1 MSRHRAIY
9 VLIASVVLGLVAFW
23 VVPHYRGFLYEA
35 MSTACSNNNLP
46 RVQLLIRLGADPDG
60 TSDYDGP
67 FEFTSH
73 VMVAATHPDCR
84 ILRYLLSKGA
94 RPDIH
99 EGDGSTPLSSAIN
112 DHNVEAVRVL
122 LAAGANPRYTATW
135 TAADQAR
142 VRGFP
147 DLIDIVKPYLKP

>member
-1 MSRHRAIY
+1 
-9 VLIASVVLGLVAFW
+9 
-23 VVPHYRGFLYEA
+23 
-35 MSTACSNNNLP
+35 
-46 RVQLLIRLGADPDG
+46 
-60 TSDYDGP
+60 
-67 FEFTSH
+67 
-73 VMVAATHPDCR
+73 MVAATHPDCR